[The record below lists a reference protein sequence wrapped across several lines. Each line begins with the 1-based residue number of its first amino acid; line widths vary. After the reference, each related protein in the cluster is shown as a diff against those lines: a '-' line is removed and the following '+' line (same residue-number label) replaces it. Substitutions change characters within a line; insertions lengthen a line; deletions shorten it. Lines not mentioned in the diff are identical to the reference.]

1 MKTKI
6 LVTFFF
12 LSYGLSAFSSE
23 IQSTTYA
30 MYASVY
36 KPAQRTFKP
45 TKNIAHP
52 EDINFKAALIS
63 VSKPGFAPNS
73 FKANVPFYNLVF
85 AGNIDITPGGNKFWD
100 LEGNAQVY
108 GKANGLQFID
118 AGTGMNFKDAN
129 YFKSVNLS
137 ILGKGVTV
145 KEYYYLSDDGLYAKG
160 MAIASQTVTGSGF
173 TINVPEQEVLFAPSK
188 LVCSFPLTYDG
199 SPHTIPQYGRTIKA
213 TVSGASALGIPDG
226 TPVSYQVS
234 FSDTYKVLAWG
245 GLRLVDTEKP
255 MDALLVQTESASVGA
270 ILINGEKAPQ
280 QILAPLKMTQDT
292 TSTVTTYSFRNMS
305 YPDNVAEFGLNGTT
319 VTYLKTIKTLK

>member
-1 MKTKI
+1 
-6 LVTFFF
+6 
-12 LSYGLSAFSSE
+12 
-23 IQSTTYA
+23 
-30 MYASVY
+30 
-36 KPAQRTFKP
+36 
-45 TKNIAHP
+45 
-52 EDINFKAALIS
+52 
-63 VSKPGFAPNS
+63 
-73 FKANVPFYNLVF
+73 
-85 AGNIDITPGGNKFWD
+85 
-100 LEGNAQVY
+100 
-108 GKANGLQFID
+108 
-118 AGTGMNFKDAN
+118 MNFKDAN

-270 ILINGEKAPQ
+270 ILINGEKASQ
-280 QILAPLKMTQDT
+280 EVLSPLKLIQDAPET
-292 TSTVTTYSFRNMS
+292 FTTYSFRDS
-305 YPDNVAEFGLNGTT
+305 AYPDNVAEFGLNGTT